1 MLCQANARYDD
12 VDRFPVE
19 IHNRMQSPPGKEFY
33 SSFLRGASRDRA
45 KHIPNNGLLNLKISP
60 FVTMR
65 DKRAEFPQPIHFC
78 NFRDFFRNNELEVPK
93 VLKVLI

>member
-1 MLCQANARYDD
+1 MFTFSHYHNFMAVDDGVAWPDIDGRLVLQVMLCQANARYDD

-45 KHIPNNGLLNLKISP
+45 KHIPNNGLLNLKIITLYFASE
-60 FVTMR
+60 
-65 DKRAEFPQPIHFC
+65 AS
-78 NFRDFFRNNELEVPK
+78 
-93 VLKVLI
+93 